1 MGFVNATDT
10 VTLRTVIE
18 SYGYTKGLIDGSIG
32 SPKIR
37 FDLVETKPIT
47 KAFAPMANEQ
57 AYDIAEMAIVTFL
70 QAFAENKPVSL
81 LPVMLLSRFHHASIV
96 KAGANSPIRTPADL
110 TGKKIGVR
118 SYTQTTGVWVRGI
131 LHAEYGVDL
140 DTVTNVTLEGGHI
153 KEYVEPRNVIRVPA
167 DASFKQ
173 MLLDGEIDA
182 WISGPQSDPDLANV
196 VDDVAN
202 VERDWFDRVGAF
214 PINHM
219 LVIRTALLDE
229 YPWLAAELFG
239 VLKANKKAYLDD
251 LRAREPANAD
261 EAFRKRLLQRGGD
274 PLPFG
279 IDALRDSLDL
289 VIDYAL
295 AQKLIPRRYTV
306 DDLLDPRVRG
316 LA

>member
-1 MGFVNATDT
+1 MNATDT

-18 SYGYTKGLIDGSIG
+18 SYGYTKGIIDGTIG

-37 FDLVETKPIT
+37 FDFVEAKPIT

-57 AYDIAEMAIVTFL
+57 AYDVAEMAIVTFL
-70 QAFAENKPVSL
+70 QAFAENKGVSL

-96 KAGANSPIRTPADL
+96 KAAVNTLVHAPGDL

-131 LHAEYGVDL
+131 LHAEYGVEL

-153 KEYVEPRNVIRVPA
+153 KEYIEPLNVIRVPA
-167 DASFKQ
+167 DSSFKQ

-182 WISGPQSDPDLANV
+182 WISGPQTDPDLANV
-196 VDDVAN
+196 VDDVAA
-202 VERDWFDRVGAF
+202 VERAWFDRAGAF

-219 LVIRTALLDE
+219 LVMRTALLDE
-229 YPWLAAELFG
+229 YPWLAGELFG
-239 VLKANKKAYLDD
+239 VLKANKTAYLDD
-251 LRAREPANAD
+251 LRTREPANAD
-261 EAFRKRLLQRGGD
+261 EAFRKSLLARGGD

-279 IDALRDSLDL
+279 VDALRTSLDL
-289 VIDYAL
+289 VIEYAL

-306 DDLLDPRVRG
+306 DELFDPRVRD

>member
-1 MGFVNATDT
+1 VNATDT

-18 SYGYTKGLIDGSIG
+18 SYGYTKGIIDGTIG
-32 SPKIR
+32 SPKLH
-37 FDLVETKPIT
+37 FDVVETKPIT

-70 QAFAENKPVSL
+70 QAFAENKAVAL

-110 TGKKIGVR
+110 TGAKIGVR
-118 SYTQTTGVWVRGI
+118 SYTQTTGVCVGGI
-131 LHAEYGVDL
+131 LHAEFGVDL
-140 DTVTNVTLEGGHI
+140 DTVTSVTLEGGHI
-153 KEYVEPRNVIRVPA
+153 KEYVEPLNVIRVPA

-182 WISGPQSDPDLANV
+182 WISGPQSDPELANV

-202 VERDWFDRVGAF
+202 VERAWFERAGAF

-219 LVIRTALLDE
+219 LVVRTALLDA

-306 DDLLDPRVRG
+306 DDLFDPRVRG